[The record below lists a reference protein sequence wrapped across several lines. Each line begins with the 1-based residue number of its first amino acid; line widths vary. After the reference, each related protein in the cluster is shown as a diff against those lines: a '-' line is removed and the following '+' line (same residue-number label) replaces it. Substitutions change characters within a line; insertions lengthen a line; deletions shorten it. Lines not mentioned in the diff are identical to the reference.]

1 MNSSGIVYI
10 VHLHQYQY
18 KLWNNRQIW
27 SSSITSWTI
36 DSYCN
41 TMTWA
46 SFIHQKCMKVIYNK
60 TFICIGKCICFML
73 HAVKSWSY
81 FGKLSSGFRGQGC
94 IEIMNMQT
102 ATMNGIQ
109 VFYTFLNFS
118 ITHIL
123 KTGLFQVHVYLMNIS
138 CNLST
143 VIQMNT
149 L

>member
-1 MNSSGIVYI
+1 MHRKM
-10 VHLHQYQY
+10 HLLYVTCS
-18 KLWNNRQIW
+18 KVMIILWE
-27 SSSITSWTI
+27 
-36 DSYCN
+36 
-41 TMTWA
+41 
-46 SFIHQKCMKVIYNK
+46 
-60 TFICIGKCICFML
+60 
-73 HAVKSWSY
+73 
-81 FGKLSSGFRGQGC
+81 LSSGFRGQGC